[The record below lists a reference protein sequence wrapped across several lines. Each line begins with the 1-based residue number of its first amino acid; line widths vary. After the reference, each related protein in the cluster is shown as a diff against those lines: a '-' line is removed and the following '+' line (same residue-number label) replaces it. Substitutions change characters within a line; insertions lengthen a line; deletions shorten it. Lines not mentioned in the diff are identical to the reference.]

1 MTFTGGF
8 EPESDPTEPQRDAE
22 PAAFSAEPPPA
33 DPAPA
38 DSAEIQEP
46 PEHAESQ
53 QDNPEQPHSAQ
64 VASEHVP
71 SEFFRPEHS
80 QPELFPSAPPANA
93 DLIPPAQVYSA
104 WPTTPAPF
112 ESWANYTEP
121 PVRTPHFGHLAVL
134 ALLLFI
140 GVLASSVLIRT
151 ALHFHLY
158 GVTAIPQAMT
168 EIHYTL
174 GSEVVLYLVTLA
186 GCLLV
191 FPLIWHRSFFSGIQW
206 NAATALARRNSLF
219 IAAFACFVIAL
230 LNGVFMP
237 GPENAPID
245 KIFRAPG
252 AAWLLFAFGVT
263 FAPFFEELFFRGFLL
278 PALCTLCDWTDESI
292 FSRPNLDL
300 SPRSSAFWSAFA
312 MSVVP
317 LVLIGTPAA
326 LYYAIAIRSAL
337 LFLLILPIAPA
348 IFVSLYAIRSPQAST
363 LIRPLHENGHP
374 RWTLPAMIIGS
385 ICTSLP
391 FALMHAAQTG
401 YSVGPLILL
410 VGVSLVLCWIRLATR
425 SLAASVLVH
434 ASYNFLLF
442 SFMMLGTEGF
452 RHLDKM

>member
-1 MTFTGGF
+1 MTSTGGF
-8 EPESDPTEPQRDAE
+8 EPDSQPSEPQFAAE
-22 PAAFSAEPPPA
+22 PSPLSA
-33 DPAPA
+33 DPAP
-38 DSAEIQEP
+38 SLPGQSIE
-46 PEHAESQ
+46 
-53 QDNPEQPHSAQ
+53 
-64 VASEHVP
+64 ASP
-71 SEFFRPEHS
+71 TDPI
-80 QPELFPSAPPANA
+80 PA
-93 DLIPPAQVYSA
+93 AQVYSA
-104 WPTTPAPF
+104 WPTTPNPF
-112 ESWANYTEP
+112 ESWATYTEP

-140 GVLASSVLIRT
+140 GVLASSLLIHL

-158 GVTAIPQAMT
+158 GVTTITQAMT

-174 GSEVVLYLVTLA
+174 ASEVVLYLVTLA

-191 FPLIWHRSFFSGIQW
+191 LPFIWHRSFFSGIQW
-206 NAATALARRNSLF
+206 NAPTALRKRNSLF
-219 IAAFACFVIAL
+219 AAAFACFIIAL
-230 LNGVFMP
+230 INGVFMP

-278 PALCTLCDWTDESI
+278 PALCTACDWIHERVAHVPPLLPDE
-292 FSRPNLDL
+292 ND
-300 SPRSSAFWSAFA
+300 
-312 MSVVP
+312 
-317 LVLIGTPAA
+317 
-326 LYYAIAIRSAL
+326 
-337 LFLLILPIAPA
+337 
-348 IFVSLYAIRSPQAST
+348 
-363 LIRPLHENGHP
+363 HP

-385 ICTSLP
+385 VATSLP

-410 VGVSLVLCWIRLATR
+410 VGVSLVLCWTRLATR
-425 SLAASVLVH
+425 SLAASILVH